1 MVFPI
6 MLNFVSQQNWSYAF
20 FVRSFGY
27 AFFIYWSNNM
37 TEYTLLGEKIMY
49 CRKRL
54 NLSKKEFA
62 QAIGVSPSTV
72 SKYES
77 GTFTPSATNL
87 FAISVVTDMMMEDY
101 IDETIS
107 LEAFKAEAEKTLF
120 DLMLEIHNDV
130 KELIESKKIG

>member
-1 MVFPI
+1 
-6 MLNFVSQQNWSYAF
+6 
-20 FVRSFGY
+20 
-27 AFFIYWSNNM
+27 M